1 MTASGTPSTPRLY
14 RSRTDRMIGG
24 VAGGVAEYLR
34 VDVAIVRIVLL
45 VLLFTGPGF
54 IVYLIA
60 WIAIPEA
67 PERPVVPFAAGD
79 AEMAPVGNEAAER
92 PDSGRWLIGAVLV
105 AIGGWMLIRNIA
117 DDLLPWLDDVLL
129 PLALIGIGTAVA
141 VYAVKK

>member
-1 MTASGTPSTPRLY
+1 
-14 RSRTDRMIGG
+14 MIGG
-24 VAGGVAEYLR
+24 VAGGVAEYLG

-45 VLLFTGPGF
+45 VLLVTGPGF
-54 IVYLIA
+54 IVYMIG

-67 PERPVVPFAAGD
+67 PERPAVPFAATD
-79 AEMAPVGNEAAER
+79 AEMAPAGSEAGER

>member
-1 MTASGTPSTPRLY
+1 
-14 RSRTDRMIGG
+14 MIGG

-54 IVYLIA
+54 IVYLIG

-67 PERPVVPFAAGD
+67 PERFNAPLAAADVESPPPTSASTD
-79 AEMAPVGNEAAER
+79 A

-117 DDLLPWLDDVLL
+117 DDIVPWLDDVIL
-129 PLALIGIGTAVA
+129 PLALIGVGTAVA